1 MLASAVISDPKPFT
15 SYIYGT
21 KNTKM
26 SKVPPPCTATA
37 GNGSADAAAAGD
49 GKKKYGLKTR
59 LVHSEAFSDDP
70 FAASM
75 PPIYQTATFGQ
86 PGAVEMGEY
95 DYNRSGN
102 PTRTVLE
109 RQMADLEVRTAGS
122 LLCIM

>member
-1 MLASAVISDPKPFT
+1 M
-15 SYIYGT
+15 
-21 KNTKM
+21 NRN
-26 SKVPPPCTATA
+26 PPLCTAAA
-37 GNGSADAAAAGD
+37 GNGSMGDGTAGD
-49 GKKKYGLKTR
+49 AKKKYGLRTR

-70 FAASM
+70 YAASM

-109 RQMADLEVRTAGS
+109 RQMADLEVRVS
-122 LLCIM
+122 E